1 MTGEDL
7 GYKPSVIEPTRFNY
21 LPLGK
26 VFTKGL
32 DKDEDKKE
40 GFFKGLQ
47 NIEHNNKELLDE
59 MKDQKTTKSNKKN
72 NKTRNLL
79 IYDSKHSFEK
89 YKLSKF
95 NEIASIGSKFE
106 RINKCYNKFIAL
118 MDVDVEPENAEH
130 KLLVFDKVSKLYH
143 DLITEYKKIM
153 KGSLKMI
160 KVMLGSKNMTLKIWK
175 T

>member
-79 IYDSKHSFEK
+79 IYDSKHSF
-89 YKLSKF
+89 
-95 NEIASIGSKFE
+95 GSKFE

-160 KVMLGSKNMTLKIWK
+160 KVMLGSKNMTLKI
-175 T
+175 